1 MYAQGARANERSLA
15 LALTPAQAAWRKQ
28 QRGQLL
34 AARSAAAVQDR
45 AAWGAAINASLREA
59 LDLQAPCVLGLCW
72 PYRAEFDARALA
84 AHLRARGVRSALPV
98 VRGPGL
104 PLEFRH
110 WWPGAPMDKGVF
122 DIPVPRATEVLV
134 PDVLLVPPVG
144 IDAQGFRLGYGGGY
158 FDRTLAVLERKP
170 VCIATAFE
178 LSRIV
183 SLHPQAHDVRM
194 DFVVTETGIVQCLP
208 EGMRAIDATRC
219 RLAVQQ
225 LLAERA
231 NSSDC
236 TLH

>member
-1 MYAQGARANERSLA
+1 MCAQGARARKRSFV
-15 LALTPAQAAWRKQ
+15 LALTPAQAAWRKE

-34 AARSAAAVQDR
+34 AARSAASAQER
-45 AAWGAAINASLREA
+45 AAWGAILNTLLREA
-59 LDLQAPCVLGLCW
+59 LDLPAPWVLGLCW

-84 AHLRARGVRSALPV
+84 AHLRTRGVRSALPV

-110 WWPGAPMDKGVF
+110 WWPGAPMDKGVY

-144 IDAQGFRLGYGGGY
+144 IDAQGYRLGYGGGY
-158 FDRTLAVLERKP
+158 FDRTLAALARKP
-170 VCIATAFE
+170 VCIATAFD
-178 LSRIV
+178 LSRIP
-183 SLHPQAHDVRM
+183 SLAPQAHDVRM
-194 DFVVTETGIVQCLP
+194 DFVVSETGITQCLP
-208 EGMRAIDATRC
+208 EGLHAIDAAQC

-236 TLH
+236 TLE

>member
-1 MYAQGARANERSLA
+1 MYAQGARANKRSLA

-59 LDLQAPCVLGLCW
+59 LDLKAPCVLGLCW
-72 PYRAEFDARALA
+72 PYHAEFDARALA

-110 WWPGAPMDKGVF
+110 WWPGAPMDKGVY
-122 DIPVPRATEVLV
+122 DIPVPRTTEVLV

-144 IDAQGFRLGYGGGY
+144 IDAQGYRLGYGGGY

-194 DFVVTETGIVQCLP
+194 DFVVIETGIAQCLP
-208 EGMRAIDATRC
+208 EGMRAIDAAQC

>member
-1 MYAQGARANERSLA
+1 MA
-15 LALTPAQAAWRKQ
+15 LALTPVQAAWRKQ

-34 AARSAAAVQDR
+34 AARSAASAQDR
-45 AAWGAAINASLREA
+45 RAWSAAINALLSEA
-59 LDLQAPCVLGLCW
+59 LDLQGPCVLGLCW

-84 AHLRARGVRSALPV
+84 ARLRTRGVRSALPL

-110 WWPGAPMDKGVF
+110 WWPGVAMDKGVYN
-122 DIPVPRATEVLV
+122 IPVPRGTEVLV

-144 IDAQGFRLGYGGGY
+144 IDAQGYRLGYGGGY

-194 DFVVTETGIVQCLP
+194 DFVVTETGIAQCLP
-208 EGMRAIDATRC
+208 EGMRAIDAAQC
-219 RLAVQQ
+219 RLAVRQ

>member
-1 MYAQGARANERSLA
+1 MYAQGARANKRSLA

-59 LDLQAPCVLGLCW
+59 LDLKAPCVLGLCW
-72 PYRAEFDARALA
+72 PYHAEFDARALA

-110 WWPGAPMDKGVF
+110 WWPGAPMDKGVY

>member
-1 MYAQGARANERSLA
+1 
-15 LALTPAQAAWRKQ
+15 
-28 QRGQLL
+28 
-34 AARSAAAVQDR
+34 
-45 AAWGAAINASLREA
+45 
-59 LDLQAPCVLGLCW
+59 
-72 PYRAEFDARALA
+72 
-84 AHLRARGVRSALPV
+84 
-98 VRGPGL
+98 
-104 PLEFRH
+104 
-110 WWPGAPMDKGVF
+110 MDKGVYN
-122 DIPVPRATEVLV
+122 IPVPRGTEVLV

-144 IDAQGFRLGYGGGY
+144 IDAQGYRLGYGGGY

-194 DFVVTETGIVQCLP
+194 DFVVTETGIAQCLP
-208 EGMRAIDATRC
+208 EGMRAIDAAQC
-219 RLAVQQ
+219 RLAVRQ